1 MFAWGRLPTCQEA
14 WQIGNLLHGA
24 CYNCRMANN
33 ELIRRLRTA
42 LGPENILSAPSELAV
57 YDCDAFTVERRPP
70 VAVVFPRSAQQ
81 VAEVVRIC
89 ASLGAPIIPRGAGTG
104 LAGGCSPLAGGVVL
118 ALTRLNRIL
127 EIRLRDALA
136 LVEPG
141 VLNLQLTQA
150 LAGTGFHFAPDPSSQ
165 GTATIGGNVATNAGG
180 PHTLKYG
187 VTVNHIAGLEM
198 VLADGSIV
206 EFGPVE
212 DPAALDLAR
221 VVCGSEG
228 TLAIVTKIWARLTR
242 LPQGCRT
249 IRATFASID
258 DASQAV
264 SQIIAAGI
272 VPAALELMDRGILD
286 AVEDA
291 FSLGVSREAAAV
303 LVIELDG
310 IEAGLDSLLEQVVG
324 ICRNWRAGEILQA
337 KTPAER
343 ELLWKCRKMAVGAIG
358 RLSPSYVL
366 QDGVVPRTLLPH
378 IFRRIHEIATEYK
391 VRIVNVAHAG
401 DGNVHPILL
410 FDPRDRELA
419 ERIHAASRAVLEE
432 CIACGGSITAEHGV
446 GVEKLALMER
456 LFAANDLQAMHHV
469 RQAFDPAGCMN
480 PGKKLPAPV
489 RSTGFS
495 RNGGG
500 TAQGGLT

>member
-1 MFAWGRLPTCQEA
+1 
-14 WQIGNLLHGA
+14 
-24 CYNCRMANN
+24 MAIS
-33 ELIRRLRTA
+33 EMIRGLRAA
-42 LGPENILSAPSELAV
+42 LRPENVLSAPSELAV
-57 YDCDAFTVERRPP
+57 YDCDAFTVERHPP
-70 VAVVFPRSAQQ
+70 AAVVFPRSTEQ

-89 ASLGAPIIPRGAGTG
+89 ANYGCPIVARGAGTG

-118 ALTRLNRIL
+118 MLTRMNRIL

-141 VLNLQLTQA
+141 VLNIQLTRE
-150 LAGTGFHFAPDPSSQ
+150 LAGTGYHFAPDPSSQ
-165 GTATIGGNVATNAGG
+165 GTSTIGGNVATNAGG

-187 VTVNHIAGLEM
+187 VTTNHIAGLEM
-198 VLADGSIV
+198 VLANGSIV
-206 EFGPVE
+206 EVGPTE

-242 LPQGCRT
+242 LPQDCRT

-264 SQIIAAGI
+264 SRIIAAGI

-291 FSLGVSREAAAV
+291 FALGVSREAAAL

-310 IEAGLDSLLEQVVG
+310 SEAGLDSVLDKVTE
-324 ICRNWRAGEILQA
+324 ICRALNAAEVLQA
-337 KTPAER
+337 RTPAER
-343 ELLWKCRKMAVGAIG
+343 ELLWKCRKMAVGALG

-366 QDGVVPRTLLPH
+366 QDGVVPRTLLPRV
-378 IFRRIHEIATEYK
+378 FRRIHEIAAEHQ

-410 FDPRDRELA
+410 FDPRDPELLP
-419 ERIHAASRAVLEE
+419 RVQAASRAVLEE

-446 GVEKLALMER
+446 GVEKIALMEKQ
-456 LFAANDLQAMHHV
+456 FTPADLRALRHHV
-469 RQAFDPAGCMN
+469 RQAFDPAGRLN
-480 PGKKLPAPV
+480 PGKKLPAAWP
-489 RSTGFS
+489 
-495 RNGGG
+495 RNRE
-500 TAQGGLT
+500 AKHD

>member
-1 MFAWGRLPTCQEA
+1 M
-14 WQIGNLLHGA
+14 
-24 CYNCRMANN
+24 
-33 ELIRRLRTA
+33 
-42 LGPENILSAPSELAV
+42 
-57 YDCDAFTVERRPP
+57 
-70 VAVVFPRSAQQ
+70 VFPRSAQQ
-81 VAEVVRIC
+81 VAAVVRVC
-89 ASLGAPIIPRGAGTG
+89 NEFDCPIVPRGAGTG
-104 LAGGCSPLAGGVVL
+104 LAGGCSPLEGGVVL
-118 ALTRLNRIL
+118 MLTRMNRIL

-150 LAGTGFHFAPDPSSQ
+150 LAGTGYHFAPDPSSQ
-165 GTATIGGNVATNAGG
+165 GSSTIGGNVATNAGG

-187 VTVNHIAGLEM
+187 VTANHIAGLEV

-228 TLAIVTKIWARLTR
+228 TLAIVTKIWARLAR
-242 LPQGCRT
+242 LPLACRT
-249 IRATFASID
+249 VRATFASID

-291 FSLGVSREAAAV
+291 FALGVPRDAAAV

-310 IEAGLDSLLEQVVG
+310 AEAGLDPLLEQVIA
-324 ICRNWRAGEILQA
+324 ICHTWRAAEILHA
-337 KTPAER
+337 KTPADR
-343 ELLWKCRKMAVGAIG
+343 ELLWKCRKMAVGAVG
-358 RLSPSYVL
+358 RLSPCYVL
-366 QDGVVPRTLLPH
+366 QDGVVPRTLLPRV
-378 IFRRIHEIATEYK
+378 FRRIGEIAAEYR

-410 FDPRDRELA
+410 FDPRDHDLA
-419 ERIHAASRAVLEE
+419 ARVKEASRAVLEE

-446 GVEKLALMER
+446 GVEKIALMER
-456 LFAANDLQAMHHV
+456 LFTPADLRAMHRV
-469 RQAFDPAGCMN
+469 RQAFDPAGRMN
-480 PGKKLPAPV
+480 PGKKLPAQAA
-489 RSTGFS
+489 
-495 RNGGG
+495 GGR
-500 TAQGGLT
+500 A